1 MKSNIEK
8 LQELENRIKHE
19 RDRRMYERYQA
30 IRLYLM
36 DYSVNEITAILNRS
50 DKTIRTYIKCY
61 KEHGLNGL
69 AMNFST
75 GKPPRLTKEQQEQ
88 LKQVIIDSLPHE
100 VGFPSKFNWTLEIIS
115 AYIAR
120 EFGQTYSLRGVSK
133 MLERLGLSYTKPTY
147 TLAQADEE
155 KQNEFVETTLPTVKK
170 MGRWRN

>member
-8 LQELENRIKHE
+8 LQEVEDRMNNE

-36 DYSVNEITAILNRS
+36 DYSVNEIKAILNRS
-50 DKTIRTYIKCY
+50 EKTIRTYLKCY
-61 KEHGLNGL
+61 KKDGLNGL
-69 AMNFST
+69 VMTFST
-75 GKPPRLTKEQQEQ
+75 GKPPRLTKEQQTQ
-88 LKQVIIDSLPHE
+88 LKQVIIERLPHE
-100 VGFPSKFNWTLEIIS
+100 VGFPAKFNWTLKII
-115 AYIAR
+115 AVYIER

-133 MLERLGLSYTKPTY
+133 MMERLDLSYTKPTY

-155 KQNEFVETTLPTVKK
+155 KQKEFVETTFPEVKK